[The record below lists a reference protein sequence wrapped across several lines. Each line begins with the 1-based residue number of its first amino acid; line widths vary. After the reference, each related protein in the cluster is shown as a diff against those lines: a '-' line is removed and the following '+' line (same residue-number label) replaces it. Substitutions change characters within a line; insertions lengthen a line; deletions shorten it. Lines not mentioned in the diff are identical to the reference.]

1 MLRGKVPLDRFEQ
14 QLYKYA
20 DLLIK
25 VGVNLQ
31 PAQVLCLE
39 SPIET
44 PEFTRIVVRKAY
56 EAGAKFVQVVWVD
69 ETISR
74 IRFESAPDD
83 SFTYYPQ
90 WTASTMEQLCESGG
104 ALLSLLADDPD
115 LLNGIDSGKIS
126 TAAKAASMARQ
137 KFRSYIRTNKISW
150 CLANVPTRAW
160 ADKVF
165 ADFPESDRVQA
176 LWDIL
181 FKINRIDHDD
191 PVVSW
196 QNHIQSL
203 QNLSGLLNEKRYK
216 KLHYKGPGTA
226 LTVELV
232 QDHVWVGGGGWNQDG
247 VYFVANMPTEEVF
260 TMPHRS
266 GTNGYV
272 SSTMPLNY
280 NGGLIDGFTLT
291 FKDGQVVDYTAKVG
305 YESLKELLE
314 SDEGA
319 KYLGEVALVP
329 QDSPIS
335 NLNRVFYDT
344 GLDENASCH
353 LAIGSAYPFNVQE
366 GTQLSKEELE
376 ARGANMS
383 MTHVDFMIG
392 STSLDIDGELANGTT
407 EPLFRQG
414 NWVIATA

>member
-1 MLRGKVPLDRFEQ
+1 
-14 QLYKYA
+14 
-20 DLLIK
+20 
-25 VGVNLQ
+25 
-31 PAQVLCLE
+31 
-39 SPIET
+39 
-44 PEFTRIVVRKAY
+44 
-56 EAGAKFVQVVWVD
+56 
-69 ETISR
+69 
-74 IRFESAPDD
+74 
-83 SFTYYPQ
+83 
-90 WTASTMEQLCESGG
+90 
-104 ALLSLLADDPD
+104 
-115 LLNGIDSGKIS
+115 
-126 TAAKAASMARQ
+126 
-137 KFRSYIRTNKISW
+137 
-150 CLANVPTRAW
+150 
-160 ADKVF
+160 
-165 ADFPESDRVQA
+165 
-176 LWDIL
+176 
-181 FKINRIDHDD
+181 
-191 PVVSW
+191 
-196 QNHIQSL
+196 
-203 QNLSGLLNEKRYK
+203 
-216 KLHYKGPGTA
+216 
-226 LTVELV
+226 
-232 QDHVWVGGGGWNQDG
+232 
-247 VYFVANMPTEEVF
+247 MPTEEVF

-272 SSTMPLNY
+272 SSTILLNY

-314 SDEGA
+314 NDEGA

-392 STSLDIDGELANGTT
+392 SASLDIDGELADGTT